1 MFILTTIT
9 RIQKLAF
16 INILIEGVSEIK
28 KCLNVR
34 QKLGTRNVLKNL
46 KNLKI

>member
-1 MFILTTIT
+1 MGLGVVLFILTTIT

-28 KCLNVR
+28 KKTFAAQNLVF
-34 QKLGTRNVLKNL
+34 RNF
-46 KNLKI
+46 